1 MVKFSTFLCGVL
13 GAAALLSGVV
23 QASERFEITPPP
35 GWQLEDTR
43 LHDGVRTDLYQ
54 SGDLELWTVFDRAIK
69 ENVPAKRVDSLS
81 EQAAL
86 AVHICEE
93 PAVETLNAK
102 GFKGD
107 EALVVYRCQPKDK
120 EQSAFVAFSKLVKG
134 EEGWYRFGLEKE
146 FDDLAALTPEH
157 HKVLQR
163 NFLQLADMAF
173 LCEESE
179 CEGLQQAQLTT
190 TIQQA
195 IQAKAT
201 LVDFSSTGKSA
212 VATQAASASIRQGQP
227 ELVMPN
233 LGKGTDIPP
242 LLQQIIYQE

>member
-54 SGDLELWTVFDRAIK
+54 PGDLELWTVFDRAIK
-69 ENVPAKRVDSLS
+69 EDVPPKRVKSLS

-86 AVHICEE
+86 VVQICEE

-107 EALVVYRCQPKDK
+107 EALVVYRCQPKDTK
-120 EQSAFVAFSKLVKG
+120 QSAFVAFSKLVKG
-134 EEGWYRFGLEKE
+134 EEGWYRFSLEKE
-146 FDDLAALTPEH
+146 LANPATLTTQERTN
-157 HKVLQR
+157 LQR

-179 CEGLQQAQLTT
+179 CEIQQQAAMGNMMQGIKAEAVLGSVQVSGH
-190 TIQQA
+190 IQGGAQ
-195 IQAKAT
+195 
-201 LVDFSSTGKSA
+201 
-212 VATQAASASIRQGQP
+212 IRQGTL
-227 ELVMPN
+227 ELKMPQ
-233 LGKGTDIPP
+233 LGSGVEVPP
-242 LLQQIIYQE
+242 LLQTIVYPE